1 MLDVTWAQ
9 PEPSSG
15 RLDTRAIY
23 SALGTV
29 PAWNTAHSTSRLD
42 IKLRT
47 GPGGQA
53 PLWAKPVGGAPFAL
67 TAAKRDVT
75 TGRFWVHGFRAA

>member
-1 MLDVTWAQ
+1 MSGLIAMGNIGFYNSDRGAPTFTLAEMVTYPGTVSDTMLDVTWAQ

-15 RLDTRAIY
+15 RLDTRAID

-29 PAWNTAHSTSRLD
+29 RAWNTAHSTSRLD

-47 GPGGQA
+47 
-53 PLWAKPVGGAPFAL
+53 
-67 TAAKRDVT
+67 
-75 TGRFWVHGFRAA
+75 